1 MIQQKMLMM
10 QVNVLTYYIKRIG
23 SLTKNPRSRFFKDF
37 VFHFYPFLDD
47 FLKKEHNTDL
57 KQT

>member
-23 SLTKNPRSRFFKDF
+23 SLTKNPRSRFLKIF
-37 VFHFYPFLDD
+37 FHFQPFLDD
-47 FLKKEHNTDL
+47 FLRKEHNTDP